1 MGEVRVV
8 GIRVEQP
15 QNQPVLLLREA
26 NGDRYLPIWIG
37 QSEAAAIA
45 LEQQGVEPP
54 RPLTHDLIRDL
65 IAALG
70 HSLKEVRI
78 VDLQEGTFYA
88 DLIFDRNIT
97 VSARPSDSVAI
108 ALRVGVPIYVEEA
121 VLAEAGLLIPD
132 ENDDEPSDRRPRGR
146 GGEVQRVFG
155 QRFARRFQGHLNAQQ
170 TDIDVCPHIMRAPRF
185 VSRNIRVGNIT
196 DASHLRVRPRHAQW
210 IAWSHRLD
218 RHTLTSID

>member
-1 MGEVRVV
+1 MSEVRVV

-26 NGDRYLPIWIG
+26 DGDRYLPIWIG

-54 RPLTHDLIRDL
+54 RPLTHDLIRDV

-88 DLIFDRNIT
+88 DLVFDRDIT

-121 VLAEAGLLIPD
+121 VLAQAGLLIPD
-132 ENDDEPSDRRPRGR
+132 ESDEESSNASVREDEVEKFKEFLDSVSPDD
-146 GGEVQRVFG
+146 FK
-155 QRFARRFQGHLNAQQ
+155 A
-170 TDIDVCPHIMRAPRF
+170 T
-185 VSRNIRVGNIT
+185 
-196 DASHLRVRPRHAQW
+196 
-210 IAWSHRLD
+210 
-218 RHTLTSID
+218 

>member
-1 MGEVRVV
+1 MGEFRVA

-15 QNQPVLLLREA
+15 QNQPVLLLRET

-37 QSEAAAIA
+37 QSEAQAIL

-54 RPLTHDLIRDL
+54 RPLTHDLIKDL

-88 DLIFDRNIT
+88 DLVFDRNIT

-121 VLAEAGLLIPD
+121 VVAQAGLLIPD
-132 ENDDEPSDRRPRGR
+132 ESDEEPNTAVREDEVEKFKEFLDSVSPDD
-146 GGEVQRVFG
+146 FK
-155 QRFARRFQGHLNAQQ
+155 A
-170 TDIDVCPHIMRAPRF
+170 T
-185 VSRNIRVGNIT
+185 
-196 DASHLRVRPRHAQW
+196 
-210 IAWSHRLD
+210 
-218 RHTLTSID
+218 

>member
-88 DLIFDRNIT
+88 DLIFDRNIK

-121 VLAEAGLLIPD
+121 VLAQAGLLIPD
-132 ENDDEPSDRRPRGR
+132 ESDEESEHRG
-146 GGEVQRVFG
+146 
-155 QRFARRFQGHLNAQQ
+155 
-170 TDIDVCPHIMRAPRF
+170 P
-185 VSRNIRVGNIT
+185 
-196 DASHLRVRPRHAQW
+196 
-210 IAWSHRLD
+210 
-218 RHTLTSID
+218 